1 MGMIS
6 NQNLENNYDWK
17 QYVLKI
23 NNLIF
28 TLVSYE
34 FGSYTLKQKELFNQ
48 ILNTIEQLNLYLE
61 VFNEPEY
68 LYFTELKTLF
78 ELLPK
83 LLNIEHLIIAKIAK
97 VL

>member
-68 LYFTELKTLF
+68 LYFTELKILF

-83 LLNIEHLIIAKIAK
+83 
-97 VL
+97 

>member
-17 QYVLKI
+17 QYALKI
-23 NNLIF
+23 NNFIF

-61 VFNEPEY
+61 LFNEPEY

-83 LLNIEHLIIAKIAK
+83 
-97 VL
+97 